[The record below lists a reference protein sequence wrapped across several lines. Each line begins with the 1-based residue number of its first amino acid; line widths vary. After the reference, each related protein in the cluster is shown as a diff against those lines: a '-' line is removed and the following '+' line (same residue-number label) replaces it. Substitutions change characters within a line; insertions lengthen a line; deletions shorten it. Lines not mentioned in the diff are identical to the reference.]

1 MTVILCD
8 CCLGM
13 LRVTV
18 GWQSDNTRYTCASGE
33 KALASTIFVVN
44 LRQEGLSWQSY
55 EKSGYPKTLER
66 EMELAKTKFT
76 FRSVCLIWDLQEHKS
91 KRTIKQVKKSLSA
104 SIRSLS
110 SKIPDQF
117 ATWVETSV
125 EKYRLSIYRVFLANW
140 YQLFESV
147 FIFFGVFKIVHF
159 SSRKFSFHSKPVRRF
174 CIRQILARK

>member
-1 MTVILCD
+1 MTVILSD
-8 CCLGM
+8 CCWGV

-44 LRQEGLSWQSY
+44 LCQKGLSWQSY
-55 EKSGYPKTLER
+55 QKSGYPKTLQR

-110 SKIPDQF
+110 SKILI
-117 ATWVETSV
+117 SL
-125 EKYRLSIYRVFLANW
+125 RLKLKLLLKNIV
-140 YQLFESV
+140 SV
-147 FIFFGVFKIVHF
+147 FIAFFLPTETNF
-159 SSRKFSFHSKPVRRF
+159 SSRFSFSFFYLKSFIFLQESSVS
-174 CIRQILARK
+174 ILNQLDDFA